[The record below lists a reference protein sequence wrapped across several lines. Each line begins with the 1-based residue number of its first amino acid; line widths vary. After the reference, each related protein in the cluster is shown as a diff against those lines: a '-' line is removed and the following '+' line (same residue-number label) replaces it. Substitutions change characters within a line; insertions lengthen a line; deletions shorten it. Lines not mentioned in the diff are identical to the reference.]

1 MANADKVTPCLWFD
15 GQARQAAEFYCSLLP
30 DSHIV
35 EVETA
40 AADYPAG
47 RQGDELVVFFVLGG
61 RTVMG
66 LNGGPHFQFNE
77 AVSFQV
83 ACDDQAEVD
92 RLWSALTADGGQESQ
107 CGWCKDRFG
116 VSWQITP
123 RRLTAYMADPDRAK
137 AGRVM
142 QAMMGMGKIIIA
154 DLDAAAA
161 G

>member
-1 MANADKVTPCLWFD
+1 MVQIDKVTPCLWFD

-30 DSHIV
+30 DSRII
-35 EVETA
+35 EVEAA

-61 RTVMG
+61 RAFMG
-66 LNGGPHFQFNE
+66 LNGGPHFKFNE
-77 AVSFQV
+77 AVSFQIE
-83 ACDDQAEVD
+83 CDDQAEVD
-92 RLWSALTADGGQESQ
+92 RLWTALTADGGQESQ

-123 RRLTAYMADPDRAK
+123 RQLTAYMADADRAK

-142 QAMMGMGKIIIA
+142 QAMMGMKKIVIA
-154 DLDAAAA
+154 ELDAAAA